1 MSLASD
7 LFNKKTDEDDFTIG
21 KVLDP
26 DGDIAVG
33 YRNTKGNDHTIYFA
47 TVGDIEQMKRI
58 CEKLLE
64 EK

>member
-7 LFNKKTDEDDFTIG
+7 LFNGKPEDEGFTIIG
-21 KVLDP
+21 LDY
-26 DGDIAVG
+26 DGDIEIEIK
-33 YRNTKGNDHTIYFA
+33 NSKGKIVKVYFPSLE
-47 TVGDIEQMKRI
+47 DIEQMKRI